1 MQIICENCNKR
12 FNLDQNLIPKE
23 GRYLQCGTCNHKW
36 FYKNIVVEKKVVD
49 DKYQETKKKIDIK
62 EVKIDKKKDPK
73 SNLLKKNNKKDKK
86 KINLFNL
93 MIVFIISLIAIIIFL
108 DTFKHNLKSI
118 FPTIEYFL
126 ENLYESIKDII
137 LFVKDLIK

>member
-36 FYKNIVVEKKVVD
+36 FYKNIVVEKIVVD
-49 DKYQETKKKIDIK
+49 DKHQKTKKKIDIK
-62 EVKIDKKKDPK
+62 EKKIDKKKDPK

>member
-1 MQIICENCNKR
+1 MQIVCENCNKR

-23 GRYLQCGTCNHKW
+23 GRYLQCSACNHKW
-36 FYKNIVVEKKVVD
+36 FYKNIVIEKKIIEHD
-49 DKYQETKKKIDIK
+49 YKEPKKKIEIK
-62 EVKIDKKKDPK
+62 EVKIDKKKDLK
-73 SNLLKKNNKKDKK
+73 ANKLKKDNKKDKK

-93 MIVFIISLIAIIIFL
+93 MIVFVISLIALIIFL
-108 DTFKHNLKSI
+108 DTFKYNLKSI
-118 FPTIEYFL
+118 FPSIDYLL

>member
-49 DKYQETKKKIDIK
+49 NNHQKTNKKIDIK

-73 SNLLKKNNKKDKK
+73 SNLLKKNDKKDKK

-118 FPTIEYFL
+118 FPTIEYIL